1 MKNFDKEKLQ
11 KCSTKKQIEQYFK
24 SIGLKK
30 NEYQKK
36 IEYLTEASNSESIKF
51 FDDSMSLDKKYND
64 IVVVFTDKYFRAS
77 RGFDL

>member
-1 MKNFDKEKLQ
+1 MNIK
-11 KCSTKKQIEQYFK
+11 
-24 SIGLKK
+24 
-30 NEYQKK
+30 KK

>member
-36 IEYLTEASNSESIKF
+36 NRIFN
-51 FDDSMSLDKKYND
+51 
-64 IVVVFTDKYFRAS
+64 
-77 RGFDL
+77 